1 MDRIQMMR
9 TFVQVVSEGS
19 FTKAAERLNIS
30 PQLASKYVAQLEQ
43 QLNVRL
49 LNRSTRRLHINEAGM
64 AYYQRAQQILA
75 DIDDME
81 NQLGQLQSQAKGTL
95 RITAPMS
102 LAYHQLAPLITA
114 FQTENPE
121 LSVDLN
127 LSDRKVD
134 IIEEGYDIAL
144 RIGHLKTSSL
154 VAKRLATV
162 QLQFCAAPSYLE
174 QFGEPKTLQDLKQH
188 RYIHYSYANFE
199 NNPELRD
206 SLPTTTRAGSLQCN
220 NGDFIANAMIAGG
233 GIALQPDFIVAEAIA
248 QDKLKVILSDYQPE
262 PIGLYAVF
270 AHRQMLASKVRHFI
284 DFAGTYLKTIA
295 KR

>member
-75 DIDDME
+75 DIEDME

-102 LAYHQLAPLITA
+102 LAYHQLAPLMTA
-114 FQTENPE
+114 FQAANPE
-121 LSVDLN
+121 LTVDLN

-162 QLQFCAAPSYLE
+162 QLLFCAAPSYL
-174 QFGEPKTLQDLKQH
+174 QQHGEPKTLPELKQH
-188 RYIHYSYANFE
+188 QYIHYSYANFE
-199 NNPELRD
+199 NNPELREN
-206 SLPTTTRAGSLQCN
+206 LPETTRAGSLQCN
-220 NGDFIANAMIAGG
+220 NGDFIARAMIHGS
-233 GIALQPDFIVAEAIA
+233 GIALQPDFIVADAIA
-248 QDKLKVILSDYQPE
+248 ENKLKVILADYQPD
-262 PIGLYAVF
+262 PVGLYAVF
-270 AHRQMLASKVRHFI
+270 AHRQMLASKVRQFI
-284 DFAGTYLKTIA
+284 DFASDYLKPIA
-295 KR
+295 KP